1 MTTTELRTLALA
13 LQNRIA
19 DSYTALLP
27 AYTKIAQ
34 WTLNGADDALPTV
47 AELKAVYN
55 AFNSF
60 EKPDYRL
67 VEEVRALKVTTDE
80 AVALVDEIAPF
91 PHTHLKADVTD
102 FPTVMP
108 PDAHTH
114 LKTDVTDFPTV
125 MPPDAHTHLK
135 ADVTDFPTV
144 MPPDAHTHLKT
155 DVTDFPTVM
164 PPESHTHLKA
174 DVTDFPATFPPAAHS
189 HAVTAYMRYA
199 GNGATSRVLTLSA
212 AIMPTTIFIMRDDV
226 GLNLYWA
233 TPLYSA
239 MLNLTTWLPDS
250 ISVTTGSITLTTVKG
265 NSSGYAYTLLAW
277 GNAS

>member
-114 LKTDVTDFPTV
+114 LKADVTDFPTV

-135 ADVTDFPTV
+135 A
-144 MPPDAHTHLKT
+144 

-189 HAVTAYMRYA
+189 HAVTAYVRYT
-199 GNGATSRVLTLSA
+199 GNGATNRVLTLSA
-212 AIMPTTIFIMRDDV
+212 AIMPTTIFIMCDDV
-226 GLNLYWA
+226 GLNLYWT
-233 TPLYSA
+233 TPFYSA
-239 MLNLTTWLPDS
+239 MYNLTTWLPNT
-250 ISVTTGSITLTTVKG
+250 ISVTTGSITLTTVTGNNSGKG
-265 NSSGYAYTLLAW
+265 YTLLAW